1 MEGGRGGGL
10 ALCGEGLTR
19 LPRTPTRAAVLRL
32 PGPRE
37 DTFFFC
43 TCLFCG
49 GTAILLAAALIC
61 EPRTGNRPSRANIQP
76 AGTPSPRTTVKR
88 TLTFPQGPGRVVSHA
103 IPASAQ
109 RPTLTAFAVRL
120 AASGAGSKDSKV
132 PASPAGSK
140 CNFGAT
146 GPCRGRREVIQDG
159 S

>member
-1 MEGGRGGGL
+1 MWRGAHSPSQDPHEGRGPPPL
-10 ALCGEGLTR
+10 
-19 LPRTPTRAAVLRL
+19 
-32 PGPRE
+32 GPQRGHL
-37 DTFFFC
+37 FFFC

-103 IPASAQ
+103 LPASAQ